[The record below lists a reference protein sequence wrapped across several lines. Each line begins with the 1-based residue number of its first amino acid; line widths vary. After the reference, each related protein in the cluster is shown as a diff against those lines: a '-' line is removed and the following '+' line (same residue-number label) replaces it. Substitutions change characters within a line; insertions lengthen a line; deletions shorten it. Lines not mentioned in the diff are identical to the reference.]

1 MKVRLKPE
9 DLQRVGGVQ
18 PPVQFVR
25 ETAGAY
31 RSTCGHFTITRFV
44 QGGIYGGDR
53 WRIQYDDGDLHHP
66 WMLYV
71 KPTLTL
77 ADAIVDVNRAVG
89 ASLEAG
95 FGYLAKWAREE
106 HQAQKLA
113 DERRDYGDKVIA
125 LAQEHGLAWFA
136 TPEGSAALAAVF
148 GR

>member
-1 MKVRLKPE
+1 MQVRLKPE
-9 DLQRVGGVQ
+9 DLQRLGGVQ

-31 RSTCGHFTITRFV
+31 RSTCGHYTITRFV
-44 QGGIYGGDR
+44 EGGYYGGDR
-53 WRIQYDDGDLHHP
+53 WRIQYDDGDLRHP

-95 FGYLAKWAREE
+95 FRYLTEWAQQERE
-106 HQAQKLA
+106 AQKLA
-113 DERRDYGDKVIA
+113 DARLAYADKVIE
-125 LAQEHGLAWFA
+125 LAQTHGLAWFV
-136 TPEGSAALAAVF
+136 TPEGSTALALVF
-148 GR
+148 AR